1 MSRASQVLV
10 DGGDRERDYNKNNET
25 RRAPINFLDAEHG
38 DLRTTIPRALA
49 AHADGGG
56 KHRQDLLR
64 ELAILWHRF
73 VEDGEFRR

>member
-1 MSRASQVLV
+1 MNRASQVLV
-10 DGGDRERDYNKNNET
+10 GGGDREGDCNTNNDT
-25 RRAPINFLDAEHG
+25 RRAPIKFLDAEKG
-38 DLRTTIPRALA
+38 GLRTTIPRALV